1 MRSKALL
8 SLVAAVLLAGAPALA
23 DNDVGC
29 GVGTTV
35 WEGQSGLFPKLCAS
49 FTNGMTF
56 QSVSITFG
64 ILGCDGR
71 GTVTAD
77 AELRRF
83 AAANIDR
90 LARDVARGEGETLDA
105 LGHLLQV
112 PEVERPDFARFAQA
126 HFLSLFPTAETQ
138 SNDMVD
144 ALYRII
150 EDQAVQG

>member
-1 MRSKALL
+1 MRSKVLLSVLAAALL
-8 SLVAAVLLAGAPALA
+8 LASPALA

-29 GVGTTV
+29 GVGTKV

-49 FTNGMTF
+49 FTNGFTF

-64 ILGCDGR
+64 TLGCDGR

-83 AAANIDR
+83 AAANLDR

-105 LGHLLQV
+105 LAHLLDV
-112 PEVERPDFARFAQA
+112 PQNQRSDFNQFTQI
-126 HFLSLFPTAETQ
+126 HFLDLFPSAETR

-144 ALYRII
+144 ALYRLI
-150 EDQAVQG
+150 EERAANS